1 MGEFHSMGM
10 CVNYLFELLIVYCY
24 NAIKEA
30 VAKLLCPEKS
40 KILRPFASGSISC
53 YVPFDEANLL

>member
-1 MGEFHSMGM
+1 MGM